1 MLWPQAD
8 TRRRRRLSLN
18 LSDRRETA
26 EVTYL
31 DKKGQTM
38 ATKAGDSDASD
49 SSDGDVV
56 TGERV
61 RYSTS
66 LVTQGSHRFFTLT
79 MPSDVL
85 AGCCFATSREEDP
98 IAGFQRVLDAKRA
111 QEIATYM
118 DLGFGTIPNSIVLS
132 AQVAADLKVIG
143 RGKTIEFT
151 FGPHSFLIID
161 GQHRVF
167 GFSKAKTKLRVP
179 VVIYNGLTKQQESRL
194 FMDVN
199 TKQRPVPNELLLDI
213 KRLADAESDDEALLR
228 ELFDAFSDDTDS
240 PLVGLTSPAS
250 KTTGKLTRV
259 TFNAAVRPVLTSFA
273 NAESSA
279 IYPALKSY
287 LKAFYVGL
295 VAADAKESMVSPTVF
310 RAVLEIFPDVAQR
323 VVDRSGTAFTE
334 ADFGSVLRPLF
345 DRVKPVRFKSPPK
358 SHRDLSTELQ
368 KALRAGFVIG

>member
-1 MLWPQAD
+1 
-8 TRRRRRLSLN
+8 
-18 LSDRRETA
+18 
-26 EVTYL
+26 
-31 DKKGQTM
+31 M
-38 ATKAGDSDASD
+38 ATSPETHDEA
-49 SSDGDVV
+49 DGVAAH
-56 TGERV
+56 GEKL

-66 LVTQGSHRFFTLT
+66 LVTQGGHRFFTLT

-98 IAGFQRVLDAKRA
+98 VAGFQRVLDEKRA
-111 QEIATYM
+111 QEIADYM

-132 AQVAADLKVIG
+132 AQPQANLQVIG

-151 FGPHSFLIID
+151 FDPHSFLIID

-213 KRLADAESDDEALLR
+213 KRLADAENDVEALLR
-228 ELFDAFSDDTDS
+228 DLFDAFSDDTDS

-250 KTTGKLTRV
+250 KTAGKLTRV
-259 TFNAAVRPVLTSFA
+259 TFNAAVRPVLSTFA
-273 NAESSA
+273 SASSSS

-287 LKAFYVGL
+287 LKTFYRGL
-295 VAADAKESMVSPTVF
+295 VAADARQAIVNPIVF
-310 RAVLEIFPDVAQR
+310 RSILEIFPDVAQR
-323 VVDRSGTAFTE
+323 VVDRSGTAFSE
-334 ADFGSVLRPLF
+334 ADFDSVLGPLF
-345 DRVKPVRFKSPPK
+345 DRVKPARFKAPPR
-358 SHRDLSTELQ
+358 SHKELAGEMQ
-368 KALRAGFVIG
+368 RALRAGFLIG